1 MSHRSRQSG
10 LNLGPDGSEARLC
23 CSSNIFRTLLQ
34 ASFISGFDGIANA
47 GAGRTAD
54 FNPIPF
60 VNPPSRCQFITAS
73 SKT

>member
-47 GAGRTAD
+47 GAAIALGANIALFDLLNVRSGS
-54 FNPIPF
+54 I
-60 VNPPSRCQFITAS
+60 
-73 SKT
+73 